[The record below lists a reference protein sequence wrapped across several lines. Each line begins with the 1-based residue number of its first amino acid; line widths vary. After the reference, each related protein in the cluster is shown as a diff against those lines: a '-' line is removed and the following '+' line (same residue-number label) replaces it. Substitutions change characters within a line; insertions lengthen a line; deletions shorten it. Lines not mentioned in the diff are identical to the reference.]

1 MSSPCGGPGE
11 PPSPGGHGGPPW
23 HPMATPHTT
32 TNGNGT
38 HPTTPHAPLPHLLCY
53 QGGAPGFCKKGC
65 MLCLQGGT
73 PGYASSDYHHTS
85 DELRDIEESI
95 QPLSRHEPLPS
106 ELYAAAA
113 EDSLPDAHFG
123 DFLDRPSDAGHRLPP
138 VSTIIQASLAK
149 EGYDMPSTT
158 DRAHT
163 TSLPPLNI
171 NSVESTALSDS
182 HDAIQ
187 RHDLVENAMLEHS
200 HFLGSNDS
208 ISQQHH
214 SDLLSAENHSRLLE
228 TGVQMASDQDADRAC
243 ETPSGEEASLLS
255 PPSVRDEESARV
267 MLSLAEQWA
276 RSAHGNLQIATENQ
290 ERTSSS
296 AGDSSLAAR
305 DGLLSEESLS
315 PVPTRPQPPTILPVV
330 SSLFSLP
337 PPALLQPLPPLL
349 LSGLLPSPIQ
359 GSSSFSSRPDSTEVR
374 VKQEPPDPPREPTA
388 SPTTRVKTEKPFRC
402 NLCGKHLA
410 SKNVHQLHM
419 RSHSGEKPFACA
431 LCGHHFSQKTSLTRH
446 MRSHTGERPFPC
458 EVCGK
463 RFADKERIK
472 IHMRTHTGEK
482 PFACD
487 VCGKTF
493 SQKSTV
499 KRHMSVHTGE
509 KPFKCEVCGKGFA
522 NRGNLNAHAK
532 THAHS

>member
-1 MSSPCGGPGE
+1 
-11 PPSPGGHGGPPW
+11 
-23 HPMATPHTT
+23 MATPHTT
-32 TNGNGT
+32 ANGNGA
-38 HPTTPHAPLPHLLCY
+38 HPPTHAPIPPLLCY
-53 QGGAPGFCKKGC
+53 QGG
-65 MLCLQGGT
+65 T
-73 PGYASSDYHHTS
+73 PGYVASDYHHSS

-123 DFLDRPSDAGHRLPP
+123 DFLDRTADAGHRLPP

-149 EGYDMPSTT
+149 ESYEMPSRT
-158 DRAHT
+158 DG
-163 TSLPPLNI
+163 SLASNLPSLSI
-171 NSVESTALSDS
+171 NSVDSSALSDS

-187 RHDLVENAMLEHS
+187 RHDLVENAMLEPS

-208 ISQQHH
+208 LSHRHH
-214 SDLLSAENHSRLLE
+214 PDLLSTDNHSRLLDP
-228 TGVQMASDQDADRAC
+228 GVQMSSDHDGDGVC

-255 PPSVRDEESARV
+255 PPSVRDEESARA

-276 RSAHGNLQIATENQ
+276 RSAPTSLQVASESQ
-290 ERTSSS
+290 ERMSSS
-296 AGDSSLAAR
+296 PEDSSLAAQ
-305 DGLLSEESLS
+305 DGLHSEESLS
-315 PVPTRPQPPTILPVV
+315 PGPVKRQQRRNHPPALLPVV
-330 SSLFSLP
+330 SSLFPLPTPTSLP
-337 PPALLQPLPPLL
+337 SLLQPIPPLL
-349 LSGLLPSPIQ
+349 LSGILPSTPQ
-359 GSSSFSSRPDSTEVR
+359 GSSLFGARPDSTEVR
-374 VKQEPPDPPREPTA
+374 VKQEPADPPHESDS
-388 SPTTRVKTEKPFRC
+388 SPMTRAKTEKPFRC
-402 NLCGKHLA
+402 NICGKHLA

-458 EVCGK
+458 DVCGK

-509 KPFKCEVCGKGFA
+509 KPFRCEVCGKGFA